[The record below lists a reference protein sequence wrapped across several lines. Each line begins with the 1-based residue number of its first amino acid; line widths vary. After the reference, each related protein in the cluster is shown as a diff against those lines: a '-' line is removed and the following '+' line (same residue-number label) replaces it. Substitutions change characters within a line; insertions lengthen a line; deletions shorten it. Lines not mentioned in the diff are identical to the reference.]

1 MAVGEIASIPLTME
15 PMEAEPVTALPSGP
29 EWLFEPKY
37 DGFRCIAFRDGDAIH
52 LQSKSQKPLERYFPE
67 IVAALLAIPVSH
79 FVIDGELVVP
89 GQPFDTLQLRL
100 HPADSRVQLLSR
112 EHPASFIVFDMLCN
126 ETGSLLR
133 SPFGERRAA
142 LEDFVKCI
150 GKNPRLALSKTTRSA
165 ETARRWLKDLG
176 RGIDGIVAK
185 NLDLAYRP
193 GRRSM
198 QKFKVW
204 HSVDCVVGGLY
215 MKADTASVEYLL
227 LGLYDDQGLLNY
239 VGRCGVRE
247 NGREM
252 AEILK
257 PIIGGSGFTGNAP
270 GGKSRWSGR
279 ERKPVP
285 LRPTLVAEVSA
296 DHIENGRFRHGSR
309 LLRWRQ
315 DKPPERCT
323 MDQLD
328 SRRRRTTAQPSGDP
342 AHDVE

>member
-1 MAVGEIASIPLTME
+1 MSEPPQIPLTLE
-15 PMEAEPVTALPSGP
+15 PMEAEPVTGLPSGP
-29 EWLFEPKY
+29 GWLFEPKY
-37 DGFRCIAFRDGDAIH
+37 DGFRCIAFRDGDVIH
-52 LQSKSQKPLERYFPE
+52 MQSKSQKPLERYFPE
-67 IVAALLAIPVSH
+67 VAAALLALPARW
-79 FVIDGELVVP
+79 FVIDGELTIAN
-89 GQPFDTLQLRL
+89 QPFDTLQLRL
-100 HPADSRVQLLSR
+100 HPADSRIQMLAR
-112 EHPASFIVFDMLCN
+112 EHPANFIAFDMLSDDPSR
-126 ETGSLLR
+126 SLLR

-142 LEDFVKCI
+142 LEVFAKRV
-150 GKNPRLALSKTTRSA
+150 GKNPHFALSKTTRSA

-176 RGIDGIVAK
+176 RGIDGIMAK
-185 NLDLAYRP
+185 NLDLAYQP

-204 HSVDCVVGGLY
+204 HTVDCVVGGLY
-215 MKADTASVEYLL
+215 MKPNTKSVEYLL

-252 AEILK
+252 AELLK
-257 PIIGGSGFTGNAP
+257 PIIGGSGFTGNTP

-279 ERKPVP
+279 ERKSVP

-315 DKPPERCT
+315 DKPAESCT

-328 SRRRRTTAQPSGDP
+328 SRRRRTTPRPSGDP
-342 AHDVE
+342 LHAID